1 MKIVEM
7 NWHPTDR
14 QLRQFGLIALVALPG
29 LGWLWHLGMPAT
41 QVLAAFGIVAA
52 TAALIYPRALKY
64 PFVVLCLL
72 SLPFG
77 IVLGEVILLLS
88 FVTIFV
94 PLAFVFR
101 CLGRDALQR
110 GFDPNASTYW
120 QPKAAPA
127 GPGSYLRQS

>member
-29 LGWLWHLGMPAT
+29 LGWLWRLGMPAT
-41 QVLAAFGIVAA
+41 QVLAVLGVVSAI
-52 TAALIYPRALKY
+52 AALLYPRGLKY
-64 PFVVLCLL
+64 PFIALCLM

-77 IVLGEVILLLS
+77 IVVGEVVLLLS

-94 PLAFVFR
+94 PLALVFR
-101 CLGRDALQR
+101 LLGRDALER
-110 GFDPNASTYW
+110 GIDAKAATYW

-127 GPGSYLRQS
+127 GPASYLRQS